1 MEGSEPDMTTPIY
14 ITPEEA
20 AGEYMRTSRRFL
32 LQAETEFAV
41 GDLIQASEKSWGAA
55 AQALKAAATLRGLEH
70 RNHQALRRVVNVL
83 ADETGNPRIR
93 ELFRA
98 AEALHA
104 NFYETWMK
112 PSQIDVRVSAMRE
125 FVGIIANAPPPAGLS
140 VRPIRARRFI
150 RDREDWVE

>member
-1 MEGSEPDMTTPIY
+1 MTTPLY

-20 AGEYMRTSRRFL
+20 ADEYMRTARRFL
-32 LQAETEFAV
+32 LQAETELAV
-41 GDLIQASEKSWGAA
+41 GDMIQASEKGWGAA
-55 AQALKAAATLRGLEH
+55 AQAVKAAATLRGLEH

-93 ELFRA
+93 QLFRL

-104 NFYETWMK
+104 NFYETWMDAND
-112 PSQIDVRVSAMRE
+112 IEGLVSLMRE

-150 RDREDWVE
+150 RDRGDWVE

>member
-1 MEGSEPDMTTPIY
+1 MTTPLY

-20 AGEYMRTSRRFL
+20 ADEYMRTARRFL
-32 LQAETEFAV
+32 LQAETELAV
-41 GDLIQASEKSWGAA
+41 GDMIQASEKGWGAA
-55 AQALKAAATLRGLEH
+55 AQALKAAATLRGMEH
-70 RNHQALRRVVNVL
+70 RSHKALRRVVNAL
-83 ADETGNPRIR
+83 ADETGNPRIL
-93 ELFRA
+93 ELFGV

-104 NFYETWMK
+104 NFYETWME
-112 PSQIDVRVSAMRE
+112 PSEIDVLVSLMRE

>member
-1 MEGSEPDMTTPIY
+1 MTPLY

-20 AGEYMRTSRRFL
+20 ADEYMRTARRFL

-41 GDLIQASEKSWGAA
+41 GDLIQASEKGWGAV
-55 AQALKAAATLRGLEH
+55 AQAIKAAATLRGLGHWSH
-70 RNHQALRRVVNVL
+70 REMRQVVNAL
-83 ADETGNPRIR
+83 TDETGNPRIR
-93 ELFRA
+93 ELFKF

-104 NFYETWMK
+104 NFYEARMK
-112 PSQIDVRVSAMRE
+112 PSQIEVRVSLMRE

-140 VRPIRARRFI
+140 VRPIRRRRFI